1 MTGFHNPSMTYC
13 RFIFLIPQKCM
24 YLKDGEVQ
32 LVDVVVDY
40 GNGDDDV
47 VVQSHS
53 ESFER
58 KYQNVNSESTDNI
71 Q

>member
-1 MTGFHNPSMTYC
+1 
-13 RFIFLIPQKCM
+13 M
-24 YLKDGEVQ
+24 YLKDGEIQ
-32 LVDVVVDY
+32 FVDAVVDY

-58 KYQNVNSESTDNI
+58 KCQNVNSESTDYI